1 MGIIKAIK
9 LGFDYIKYGE
19 DEKDNEKI
27 RAIMEKYDED
37 LKHEVLAR
45 SISFGSGAEGSYEKE
60 WTVNGEK
67 VTLAVRKI

>member
-1 MGIIKAIK
+1 MRKEA
-9 LGFDYIKYGE
+9 GFEVQDHIDVYESG
-19 DEKDNEKI
+19 NEKI